1 MEAAPGAEKALS
13 ETDKLVDSI
22 NAALNEKEKHD
33 EDVPDPCAADAAA
46 AELDKIATQMSQM
59 LDEHD
64 REREEA
70 QQEEIYWENDCDEL
84 DDEMKA
90 KIDLD
95 NGPSAPF
102 RTDPDAPSI
111 DANGKY
117 IPQVLTEEERA
128 DKEYQLAIERL
139 GFVEKP
145 PSKKAWKIFSLYYNL
160 LTEQS
165 SRLAVCYQR
174 GASLKDRKKFTHC
187 FHLIDGNPNEF
198 LESISHLKRGDVW
211 ACTVYG
217 DELWHTPMAD
227 RNVLRDPKYR
237 ARQHEEEAAAK
248 LAFLEK
254 LNKITSP
261 KKSLQLRVTELE
273 VALRGIVE
281 VTKIYQQQQ
290 TTISMLMN
298 LRSKDK
304 YNHEMVGYLREQ
316 AGIHERT
323 VRNLM
328 EVQNMTLR
336 GHQEILAAVK
346 AINEEPRAAVQSES
360 NVNTI

>member
-1 MEAAPGAEKALS
+1 MEAAPGEEKALS
-13 ETDKLVDSI
+13 ETDKWVDAT
-22 NAALNEKEKHD
+22 NAALNEKEKDD
-33 EDVPDPCAADAAA
+33 EDVPDPCEKADEAAA
-46 AELDKIATQMSQM
+46 QLEKIATEI
-59 LDEHD
+59 LEKHD
-64 REREEA
+64 HEREEA

-102 RTDPDAPSI
+102 RTDPDAPST
-111 DANGKY
+111 DAQGGY

-139 GFVEKP
+139 GFAEKP
-145 PSKKAWKIFSLYYNL
+145 PSKKAWRIFSLYYNL

-174 GASLKDRKKFTHC
+174 GASPKDRKKYTHC

-237 ARQHEEEAAAK
+237 ARHHDEEAAAK

-254 LNKITSP
+254 LNKITSH
-261 KKSLQLRVTELE
+261 KKSLQIRVTELE
-273 VALRGIVE
+273 VAIKGIVQ
-281 VTKIYQQQQ
+281 VTKVFQQQQ

-298 LRSKDK
+298 LRTKDK
-304 YNHEMVGYLREQ
+304 YNHEMVEYIRQQ
-316 AGIHERT
+316 AGIHDAR
-323 VRNLM
+323 VAKLQ

-336 GHQEILAAVK
+336 TQEDILSILKESV
-346 AINEEPRAAVQSES
+346 RAAEV
-360 NVNTI
+360 